1 MAKFTFE
8 DKLWAV
14 IEYEKGTLSHRDIA
28 NKLGTVH
35 KTIQKWINLYR
46 EHGEDSLR
54 KSYTKYSAAFK
65 MEVLKY
71 MDDNWASLNDTAA
84 KFKIPDPSTISAWRR
99 AVDTEGAEA
108 LLPKKK
114 GRPPMTK
121 ERKKNDL
128 TNETNESLIQEVER
142 LRMEIAYPKKVECL
156 SSGTEK
162 ITTKIKAQV
171 IFELR
176 NDYKVAE
183 LIKIAGIKRST
194 YYYWTKHMDRPDKY
208 AEVKEA
214 IQEIYHQHKGRYGHR
229 NIKKELDKKGL
240 ILDPKTVLKLMNQM
254 GIKCQVRMKK
264 YKSYRGNIG
273 KVAPNVL
280 NRDFQ
285 ADKPNQK
292 WVTDVT
298 EFNLFGQKLY
308 LSPIL
313 DLFNSEIISYTVK
326 FRPSFDLVGD
336 MLEQAL
342 EVLKPEDKLILHTD
356 QGWHY
361 QMAKYQKTLEDRNIT
376 QIMSRKGNCLD
387 NAVIENFFGILK
399 TELLYLQ
406 DFENIE
412 HFIQELHDYIYYY
425 NNIRMK
431 SKLKDLSPIEY
442 RSQIQQVA

>member
-1 MAKFTFE
+1 M
-8 DKLWAV
+8 
-14 IEYEKGTLSHRDIA
+14 
-28 NKLGTVH
+28 N
-35 KTIQKWINLYR
+35 
-46 EHGEDSLR
+46 
-54 KSYTKYSAAFK
+54 
-65 MEVLKY
+65 
-71 MDDNWASLNDTAA
+71 
-84 KFKIPDPSTISAWRR
+84 
-99 AVDTEGAEA
+99 
-108 LLPKKK
+108 
-114 GRPPMTK
+114 
-121 ERKKNDL
+121 
-128 TNETNESLIQEVER
+128 
-142 LRMEIAYPKKVECL
+142 
-156 SSGTEK
+156 
-162 ITTKIKAQV
+162 
-171 IFELR
+171 
-176 NDYKVAE
+176 
-183 LIKIAGIKRST
+183 
-194 YYYWTKHMDRPDKY
+194 RPDKY

-229 NIKKELDKKGL
+229 NIKKELDKKGFNH
-240 ILDPKTVLKLMNQM
+240 DPKTVLKLMNQL

-264 YKSYRGNIG
+264 YKSYRGNVG
-273 KVAPNVL
+273 KVAPNIL
-280 NRDFQ
+280 NRDFK

-298 EFNLFGQKLY
+298 EFSLFGQKLY

-313 DLFNSEIISYTVK
+313 DLFNSEVISYTVK

-376 QIMSRKGNCLD
+376 QSMSRKGNCLD

-431 SKLKDLSPIEY
+431 SKLKDLSPVEY
-442 RSQIQQVA
+442 RSQVQQVA

>member
-14 IEYEKGTLSHRDIA
+14 KEYEKGGLSFRDIA
-28 NKLGTVH
+28 KMLGTVH
-35 KTIQKWINLYR
+35 KTIQTWVNLYL

-54 KSYTKYSAAFK
+54 KSYTNYSAEFK

-71 MDDNWASLNDTAA
+71 MDDNWASSNEAAA
-84 KFKIPDPSTISAWRR
+84 KFNIPDPSIINTWRR
-99 AVDTEGAEA
+99 AVEIEGVEA

-128 TNETNESLIQEVER
+128 TNHTNESLIQEIER
-142 LRMEIAYPKKVECL
+142 LRMENAYPKKVECL
-156 SSGTEK
+156 SSGTGK
-162 ITTKIKAQV
+162 ITSKLKAQV

-176 NDYKVAE
+176 NEYKVAE
-183 LIKIAGIKRST
+183 LIKIADIKRST
-194 YYYWTKHMDRPDKY
+194 YYYWTKHMNRPDKY
-208 AEVKEA
+208 AKVKEA
-214 IQEIYHQHKGRYGHR
+214 ILEIYHQHKGRYGHR

-264 YKSYRGNIG
+264 YKSYRGNVGRI
-273 KVAPNVL
+273 APNVL

-285 ADKPNQK
+285 ANKPNQK

-298 EFNLFGQKLY
+298 EFSLFGQNLY

-313 DLFNSEIISYTVK
+313 DLFNSEVISYTVK
-326 FRPSFDLVGD
+326 SRPSFDLVGN

-342 EVLKPEDKLILHTD
+342 QVLNPEDKLILHSD

-361 QMAKYQKTLEDRNIT
+361 QMDKYQKTLKDRNIT
-376 QIMSRKGNCLD
+376 QSMSRKGNCLD

-406 DFENIE
+406 EFKSIE

-431 SKLKDLSPIEY
+431 KKLKNLSPVEY
-442 RSQIQQVA
+442 RSQVQQVA